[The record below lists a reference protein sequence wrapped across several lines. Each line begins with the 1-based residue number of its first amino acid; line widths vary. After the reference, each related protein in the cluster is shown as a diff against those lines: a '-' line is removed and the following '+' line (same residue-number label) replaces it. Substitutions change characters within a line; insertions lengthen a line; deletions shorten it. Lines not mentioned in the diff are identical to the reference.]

1 MADINNQQKIGRIVT
16 QFTVAIQNAGMYP
29 DNHPQVLSKAQEAFA
44 LLDMLLKNAREITIL
59 LIGEYLIVDN
69 KPLLIPGFYEAAFVK
84 FMKKNGVEW
93 ISFLSGLPFAQFK
106 ELIRSFA
113 SSRSSFMN
121 STKYI
126 KLGKIKLKESNK
138 IRTVNKSDLEA
149 SGNDIANVL
158 DLRFQSKEQIIQD
171 IYQSCR
177 DKNNIDLNMVDQIVA
192 DFMIIIRESNPLKLL
207 AEIKSNDEYTFTHSS
222 NVGILAMSLAERLGF
237 NVHYLNK
244 IGIAAL
250 LHDVGKATTPEDIL
264 SKEGPLTKEERIVME
279 EHAIKGAMYVMK
291 LKGVN
296 NLAILAA
303 MEHHIKYDGS
313 GYPRIKG
320 RWEANIV
327 SQIISVADV
336 YDALRSMRPY
346 REPMPQDQIIR
357 ILTDESGTTFN
368 PYIVECFLKLIQQ

>member
-1 MADINNQQKIGRIVT
+1 MTDINNQQKIGRIIT
-16 QFTVAIQNAGMYP
+16 QLTVAIQNAGMYP
-29 DNHPQVLSKAQEAFA
+29 DDHPQIISKAQEAFA
-44 LLDMLLKNAREITIL
+44 LLDMLLKDAREITIL
-59 LIGEYLIVDN
+59 LIGKYLIVDN
-69 KPLLIPGFYEAAFVK
+69 KPLLIPGFYEAAFVS

-113 SSRSSFMN
+113 SSGNSFMN
-121 STKYI
+121 STQYI
-126 KLGKIKLKESNK
+126 KLGKIKLKESDK
-138 IRTVNKSDLEA
+138 IRTVNKFDLEA
-149 SGNDIANVL
+149 SGNDITNFL

-192 DFMIIIRESNPLKLL
+192 DFMVIISESNPLKLL

-237 NVHYLNK
+237 NGHYLNK

-264 SKEGPLTKEERIVME
+264 SKEGPLTKEERIIME

-296 NLAILAA
+296 NLVILAA

-320 RWEANIV
+320 GWEPNIV
-327 SQIISVADV
+327 SQIITVADV

-346 REPMPQDQIIR
+346 RVPMPQDQIIR